1 MKLGSAPRGT
11 AKDADASNDAVT
23 APFAPK
29 LNPASTTGPAGK
41 IKSRSTYVPV
51 GGMNQRGFAIQMV
64 HSEGQQT
71 LR

>member
-29 LNPASTTGPAGK
+29 LNPASTTGPAGGK
-41 IKSRSTYVPV
+41 KSRSAYVCRS
-51 GGMNQRGFAIQMV
+51 G
-64 HSEGQQT
+64 E
-71 LR
+71 